1 MRGDVWRSE
10 LKIATVAESPE
21 MSSIGRC
28 CSLYLRSLVAAGY
41 SPRSIDAGRSDLAQF
56 AAFCALR
63 EIVDVQAVTA
73 AHVRAFVSGLVEGS
87 LSPRKRPYART
98 SVARKL
104 STVRMFLGF
113 CSREGWREGNPA
125 HGVRAPR
132 IPKRLPSVLTPV
144 QIGEFL
150 DAIDGE
156 DPLTLRDR
164 ALFELIYSCGLRAQ
178 EVLDLA
184 VQDIDVGRREARV
197 RGKGRKVRVVPVGE
211 DALLAV
217 DRYVRMARPSLLAGP
232 RPDDSATGANRR
244 RDDHPDGPLFLS
256 RRGRPLSPSDV
267 RRRLERHLDRASV
280 PEGTSPHTLRHSFA
294 THLLEGGADLRSIQE
309 LLGHAS
315 LATTQVYTHV
325 SAAHLRKAYRTAHPR
340 A

>member
-1 MRGDVWRSE
+1 M
-10 LKIATVAESPE
+10 SP
-21 MSSIGRC
+21 IGRR

-41 SPRSIDAGRSDLAQF
+41 SPRSIEAGRSDLAQF
-56 AAFCALR
+56 AEFCASLGL
-63 EIVDVQAVTA
+63 EDVDGVTA

-104 STVRMFLGF
+104 STVRVFLAF
-113 CSREGWREGNPA
+113 CAREEWRDGNPA

-132 IPKRLPSVLTPV
+132 IPKRLPSVLTPT

-150 DAIDGE
+150 DGIDGDE
-156 DPLTLRDR
+156 PLTLRDR

-178 EVLDLA
+178 EALDLT

-197 RGKGRKVRVVPVGE
+197 KGKGRKVRVVPVGE
-211 DALLAV
+211 DALSAV
-217 DRYVRMARPSLLAGP
+217 DRYLRVARPALLAARAHAGASAAKTTKGAP
-232 RPDDSATGANRR
+232 RRSATQA
-244 RDDHPDGPLFLS
+244 DAPLFLS

-267 RRRLERHLDRASV
+267 RRRLERYLDRASV

>member
-1 MRGDVWRSE
+1 MSS
-10 LKIATVAESPE
+10 IATVTEPPE
-21 MSSIGRC
+21 KTAIEGQC
-28 CSLYLRSLVAAGY
+28 FLYLRSLVAAGY
-41 SPRSIDAGRSDLAQF
+41 SPRSVKAVRSDLAQF
-56 AAFCALR
+56 CAYCASLA
-63 EIVDVQAVTA
+63 VLDATQVTA
-73 AHVRAFVSGLVEGS
+73 PHVRAFVSGLVEGS

-104 STVRMFLGF
+104 STVRVFLGF
-113 CSREGWREGNPA
+113 CEREGFREGNPG
-125 HGVRAPR
+125 HGIHAPR
-132 IPKRLPSVLTPV
+132 LPKRLPSVLTPT

-150 DAIDGE
+150 DGIQGD

-184 VQDIDVGRREARV
+184 VRDIDAGRREARV
-197 RGKGRKVRVVPVGE
+197 RGKGRKVRVVPVGD

-217 DRYVRMARPSLLAGP
+217 DRYVETARPVLLAAS
-232 RPDDSATGANRR
+232 RSDARAVDDLRR
-244 RDDHPDGPLFLS
+244 ERERREAPLFVS
-256 RRGRPLSPSDV
+256 RRGRALSPSDV
-267 RRRLERHLDRASV
+267 RRRLERHLDRSSV

>member
-1 MRGDVWRSE
+1 M
-10 LKIATVAESPE
+10 SP
-21 MSSIGRC
+21 IGRR
-28 CSLYLRSLVAAGY
+28 CSLYLRSLLAAGY
-41 SPRSIDAGRSDLAQF
+41 SPRSIEAGRSDLAQF
-56 AAFCALR
+56 ADFCGSR
-63 EIVDVQAVTA
+63 GIEDVEAVTA
-73 AHVRAFVSGLVEGS
+73 AHIRAFVSGLADGS
-87 LSPRKRPYART
+87 LSPHKRPYART

-113 CSREGWREGNPA
+113 CSSEGWREGNPA
-125 HGVRAPR
+125 HGVHAPR
-132 IPKRLPSVLTPV
+132 IPKRLPSVLTPT
-144 QIGEFL
+144 QIGDFL
-150 DAIDGE
+150 DGIDGE
-156 DPLTLRDR
+156 EPLMVRDR

-197 RGKGRKVRVVPVGE
+197 KGKGRKVRVVPVGE
-211 DALLAV
+211 DALSAV
-217 DRYVRMARPSLLAGP
+217 DRYLRMARPILLGRAQPDGSAGS
-232 RPDDSATGANRR
+232 DASARSAHQR
-244 RDDHPDGPLFLS
+244 RDGQDERPSDPLFVS
-256 RRGRPLSPSDV
+256 RRGRRLSPSDV

>member
-1 MRGDVWRSE
+1 MTLFSRR
-10 LKIATVAESPE
+10 
-21 MSSIGRC
+21 

-41 SPRSIDAGRSDLAQF
+41 SPRSIEAGRSDLAQF
-56 AAFCALR
+56 AEFAGSLGL
-63 EIVDVQAVTA
+63 EDVDTVTA

-104 STVRMFLGF
+104 STVRMFLAF
-113 CSREGWREGNPA
+113 CAREEWREGNPA

-132 IPKRLPSVLTPV
+132 IPKRLPSVLTPT

-150 DAIDGE
+150 DAIDGDE
-156 DPLTLRDR
+156 PLTLRDR

-178 EVLDLA
+178 EALDLT

-217 DRYVRMARPSLLAGP
+217 DRYVRIARPGLLARAHAAP
-232 RPDDSATGANRR
+232 PAAPAAPAARITQRATDRV
-244 RDDHPDGPLFLS
+244 DEPLFVS

-267 RRRLERHLDRASV
+267 RRRLERHLDQASV